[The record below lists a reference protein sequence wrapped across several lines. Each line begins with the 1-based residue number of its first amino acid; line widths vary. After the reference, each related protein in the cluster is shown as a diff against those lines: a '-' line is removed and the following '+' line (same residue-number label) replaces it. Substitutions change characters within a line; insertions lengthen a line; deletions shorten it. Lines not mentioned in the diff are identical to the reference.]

1 MIRNLTQEQKEEF
14 NSIFDDMGKS
24 LDISQSQYET
34 ITKSYQA
41 VGEWLSEGELINVLK
56 PEIRPQGSFMLGT
69 AIKPINEN
77 DDIDIDLVCE
87 LQNKPVSWTQYDLKQ
102 AIGKRIKEN
111 TLYSQMLEKQNGGRR
126 CWTLLYRQNAKAKER
141 YHLDILP
148 SIVSSNYHLVLE
160 KAFSENNLSDY
171 ESLAIRITD
180 NKSADYYSSSNINTW
195 LKSNPFGYA
204 QWFFQRAMLHQTRL
218 FSIQESIQP
227 VPKYQESKYALQR
240 IVQIL
245 KRHRDIMFNGNE
257 HKPISIIITTLAAKA
272 YNGESN
278 IVEGL
283 YNVVHSMKNHIV
295 YKNGEYFVENPVNPK
310 ENFADKWKEEPKKKE
325 NFFNWITK
333 VQSDVDSIVSS
344 KGMFSIQNSLE
355 KPFGKNLITETFS
368 TRAKRMKELR
378 DNNKLKMSS
387 VGVLGSSTGQ
397 EVKPHTFYGND
408 TKE

>member
-1 MIRNLTQEQKEEF
+1 MIKNLTQEQKEEF
-14 NSIFDDMGKS
+14 SSIFDDMGRS

-41 VGEWLSEGELINVLK
+41 VGKWLAEGTLIKALK

-69 AIKPINEN
+69 AIKSINAN

-87 LQNKPVSWTQYDLKQ
+87 LQNKPGSWTQYDLKQ
-102 AIGKRIKEN
+102 AIGNRIKEN
-111 TLYSQMLEKQNGGRR
+111 APYAQMLEKQNGGRR
-126 CWTLLYRQNAKAKER
+126 CWTLLYRQNAGAKEQ

-148 SIVSSNYHLVLE
+148 SIVSSNYHIILE
-160 KAFSENNLSDY
+160 NAFSNNVANY
-171 ESLAIRITD
+171 ESMAIRITD
-180 NKSADYYSSSNINTW
+180 NESADYYSSSDINTW

-204 QWFFQRAMLHQTRL
+204 NWFFQKAIQNQTKL
-218 FSIQESIQP
+218 FSIQDSIQP
-227 VPKYQESKYALQR
+227 VPKFQNSKYPLQR

-245 KRHRDIMFNGNE
+245 KRHRDIMFNGDE

-272 YNGESN
+272 YKGESN
-278 IVEGL
+278 ILEGL
-283 YNVVHSMKNHIV
+283 YNVVHSMKNHIENR
-295 YKNGEYFVENPVNPK
+295 NGIYWVGNPVNIQ

-355 KPFGKNLITETFS
+355 KAFGKDLITETFS

-387 VGVLGSSTGQ
+387 VGILGGSIGQ
-397 EVKPHTFYGND
+397 TVKPHTFYGND
-408 TKE
+408 AKE